1 MIDHLAGFL
10 APWVITVAVVI
21 LHLVL
26 PARYVT
32 GYAREADTGA
42 PLTYRINGIL
52 VFCASIVIW
61 LALGYH
67 DLVPYDW
74 LWGQR
79 WNSTLGACVLGLIAT
94 VYALSRG
101 VRRHSPALADF
112 WLGRLEN
119 PRFFGNR
126 VDAKMI
132 LYLVGAVIL
141 ELNLLSFAMHH
152 ITHYAN
158 SPSLG
163 VGLYVLLFSWFIVD
177 YLFFEQV
184 HLYTYDLFAE
194 RIGFKLVWGCLV
206 FYPYFYIIGLW
217 AVADLPNPHSQTWL
231 LSLAV
236 LVFFCGWLLARGA
249 NMQKHSFKVRPDKK
263 FLGLI
268 EPKTVT
274 DGNRSLL
281 CSGFWGV
288 SRHINY
294 LGEVLM
300 AVGLTLAL
308 GYPWLILP
316 WLYPLYYIIFLIT
329 RERDDDK
336 RCAGKYGALWD
347 EYRKVVPWRIIPRV
361 Y

>member
-1 MIDHLAGFL
+1 MTVDIQGFF
-10 APWVITVAVVI
+10 APWLIAAAVVI
-21 LHLVL
+21 LHLIL
-26 PARYVT
+26 PASTVA
-32 GYAREADTGA
+32 GYARAEQTGV
-42 PLTYRINGIL
+42 PLTYRLNGIL
-52 VFCASIVIW
+52 VFCTFIVIW
-61 LALGYH
+61 LALGHYE
-67 DLVPYDW
+67 LLPFDW
-74 LWGQR
+74 LWEQR
-79 WNSTLGACVLGLIAT
+79 WSSALGACTLGLFAT
-94 VYALSRG
+94 AYALLRG
-101 VRRHSPALADF
+101 PRRHPSIVADV

-119 PRFFGNR
+119 PQFFGNR
-126 VDAKMI
+126 VDTKMI
-132 LYLVGAVIL
+132 LYLIGAVLL
-141 ELNLLSFAMHH
+141 ELNLLAFAMHH
-152 ITHYAN
+152 LTHFPG
-158 SPSLG
+158 SPSPG
-163 VGLYVLLFSWFIVD
+163 VALYVLLFSWFIVD

-206 FYPYFYIIGLW
+206 FYPYCYMVGLW
-217 AVADLPNPHSQTWL
+217 AVADLPNPHSETWL
-231 LSLAV
+231 LTLAA
-236 LVFFCGWLLARGA
+236 LVFFSGWVLARGA
-249 NMQKHSFKVRPDKK
+249 NMQKHSFKVAPGKK
-263 FLGLI
+263 FLGWF
-268 EPKTVT
+268 EQKTVT
-274 DGNRSLL
+274 DGKRSLL

-316 WLYPLYYIIFLIT
+316 WLYPLYYIIFLVT

>member
-26 PARYVT
+26 PARRVT
-32 GYAREADTGA
+32 GYVCDADTGA

-52 VFCASIVIW
+52 VFCAAIVTW
-61 LALGYH
+61 LALGYR
-67 DLVPYDW
+67 DLVPYGW
-74 LWGQR
+74 LWEQR

-101 VRRHSPALADF
+101 ARRHSPAPADF

-119 PRFFGNR
+119 PRFFGDR

-132 LYLVGAVIL
+132 LYLAGAVIL

-152 ITHYAN
+152 ITHYAH
-158 SPSLG
+158 SPSPG

-194 RIGFKLVWGCLV
+194 RLGFKLVWGCLV

-249 NMQKHSFKVRPDKK
+249 NMQKHSFKVRPGKK

-308 GYPWLILP
+308 GYPWLLLP